1 MTLQQA
7 SLFERVLGLV
17 VIALLIAA
25 CLLIVSPFVGA
36 ILWAA
41 ILVVATWPL
50 YARLQRRLGDKRKLA
65 VTLMTAGL
73 ALVLIGPIAV
83 LTGSLTE
90 HVGSAT
96 HLVQDLASL
105 RLPENPPEWLG
116 KIPLAG
122 GRLETQW
129 HEAAADMQGAVGKI
143 RPYIQTAAA
152 WLLSQGGRL
161 GLALLEFLLAVAIS
175 ALFYSAGEEMA
186 VWVRRFARRIGGPES
201 LPALEM
207 ATQTIR
213 GVFLG
218 VVGTA
223 AIQALL
229 SGFGFWLADVPG
241 VVLLSFFCFFTAML
255 QMGTG
260 LIWIPVAAWLF
271 YQDQHGWAIFT
282 VAWGMFINLI
292 DNFIKPYLISQ
303 GSGLPLALIFL
314 GVIGGMLGW
323 GVIGIFLGPT
333 LLATGFTLLK
343 TWLEQG
349 EPA

>member
-1 MTLQQA
+1 MTFPQE
-7 SLFERVLGLV
+7 SLFERIVGLV
-17 VIALLIAA
+17 VVALLVAA
-25 CLLIVSPFVGA
+25 CLVIVSPFAGA

-41 ILVVATWPL
+41 VLVVATWPL
-50 YARLQRRLGDKRKLA
+50 FLRMQQRMGGRRKPA
-65 VTLMTAGL
+65 IALMTA
-73 ALVLIGPIAV
+73 ALVLVLVGPVAV

-90 HVGSAT
+90 HVGSAMR
-96 HLVQDLASL
+96 LVQDLASL
-105 RLPENPPEWLG
+105 RLPENPPEWLSG
-116 KIPLAG
+116 IPLAG
-122 GRLETQW
+122 KRIETLW
-129 HEAAADMQGAVGKI
+129 HEAGADMQGMVGKV
-143 RPYIQTAAA
+143 RPYIQTAAG
-152 WLLSQGGRL
+152 WLLAQGGRL

-175 ALFYSAGEEMA
+175 ALFYSAGEELTGWM
-186 VWVRRFARRIGGPES
+186 RRFAGRIGGPAS

-229 SGFGFWLADVPG
+229 SGLGFWLADVPG

-255 QMGTG
+255 QTGTG

-271 YQDQHGWAIFT
+271 YQDQHAWAIFT
-282 VAWGMFINLI
+282 VAWGVFINLI

-303 GSGLPLALIFL
+303 GSSLPLALIFL
-314 GVIGGMLGW
+314 GVIGGMLAW

-333 LLATGFTLLK
+333 LLATGFSLLK
-343 TWLEQG
+343 NWLEQG